1 MTTGPLDILT
11 MLGLPEA
18 LVNSCRD
25 ILEDH
30 AGEIH
35 NAGPTGV
42 NGVFGGSEAGADLD
56 HQVSIA
62 HQHVKDAL
70 EEMVQG
76 LRAYATNL
84 NEFARHLNDTDLQA
98 AADLTP
104 SRKNQLADAA
114 SHLNAHDFHGDRS
127 GGGQ

>member
-1 MTTGPLDILT
+1 

-35 NAGPTGV
+35 SAGPTNV
-42 NGVFGGSEAGADLD
+42 SGVFGGSEAGADLD

-70 EEMVQG
+70 NEMVEG

-84 NEFARHLNDTDLQA
+84 NEFALHLNDTDLQA

-104 SRKNQLADAA
+104 SRKNELADAA
-114 SHLNAHDFHGDRS
+114 QHLNSHNFHGDR
-127 GGGQ
+127 GGQG

>member
-1 MTTGPLDILT
+1 

-30 AGEIH
+30 AGQIH
-35 NAGPTGV
+35 DAGPNSV
-42 NGVFGGSEAGADLD
+42 NGVFGGSEAGSDLD
-56 HQVSIA
+56 HQTSIA

-70 EEMVQG
+70 NEMVEG
-76 LRAYATNL
+76 LRGYATNL

-104 SRKNQLADAA
+104 SRRSELADAA

-127 GGGQ
+127 GGEG